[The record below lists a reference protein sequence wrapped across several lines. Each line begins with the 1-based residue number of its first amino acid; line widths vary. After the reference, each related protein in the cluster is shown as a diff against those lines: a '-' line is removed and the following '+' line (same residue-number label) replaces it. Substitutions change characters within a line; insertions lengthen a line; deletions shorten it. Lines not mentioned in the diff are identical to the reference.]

1 MIILSSINDLK
12 ENIETK
18 KVAITIGNFDGVH
31 IGHQYLL
38 KNFLRFSNQRGLIP
52 VVVTFSP
59 HPFVYLGKVKNHLL
73 SVKESKEQI
82 LKDLKIPYVLN
93 LEFNNA
99 LANQTGEEFISDLCQ
114 KLENIQAFYLG
125 HDFSLG
131 AKKQFNAKSL
141 KELLPSSYE
150 IILDKQFQFE
160 NNCVSSSIIRDEL
173 ERGNLAQANKFL
185 ARPFCLEGKVVKGN
199 QIGRSLG
206 FPTANILTH
215 PDAFIPK
222 NGVYL
227 GRVSVLNQTFAAA
240 VNIGLRPTVVDKSKT
255 TIEAHILGFNEQI
268 YDKDIKVELIK
279 FIRDEKKFSSDKKLI
294 EQINNDLKKMKILP
308 FEQKMGLIG
317 KDITHSLSAGVYQKF
332 LSNIPIKYDLLDYSC
347 EQQIP
352 PLDELLKIIPYISVT
367 APYKRYIYEN
377 CKSLGLE
384 KIKAVNA
391 IKVEDSKVVG
401 TNTDLEAC
409 NELLKEYTQDGYN
422 KFILLGD
429 GAMASIFLMLFEKY
443 NLTFCQL
450 SRKQN
455 NLNQIEKKIKEQK
468 NSDKLMVINACG
480 RSFMFPKLEVNSFTF
495 WDLNYSMPEHQK
507 LFHTMGVS
515 YIDGAELLE
524 RQASRALSFWNLKNS

>member
-1 MIILSSINDLK
+1 MIILSDINDLK
-12 ENIETK
+12 ANINSK
-18 KVAITIGNFDGVH
+18 KIAITIGNFDGVH

-38 KNFLRFSNQRGLIP
+38 RNFLKFSNQRGLIP

-59 HPFVYLGKVKNHLL
+59 HPSVYLGKVKNHLL

-99 LANQTGEEFISDLCQ
+99 IANKTGEEFISDLCQ

-141 KELLPSSYE
+141 KGLLPSSYE
-150 IILDKQFQFE
+150 IIIDKQFQIE
-160 NNCVSSSIIRDEL
+160 NKSVSSSIIRDEL
-173 ERGNLAQANKFL
+173 QRGNLAQANAFL

-199 QIGRSLG
+199 QIGRTMG

-222 NGVYL
+222 NGVYF

-240 VNIGLRPTVVDKSKT
+240 VNIGLRPTVVDKSKI
-255 TIEAHILGFNEQI
+255 TIEAHILDFNEQI
-268 YDKDIKVELIK
+268 YDEDVKVELIK
-279 FIRDEKKFSSDKKLI
+279 FIRDEKKFCSDKKLI
-294 EQINNDLKKMKILP
+294 EQINNDLKKMKLLS

-317 KDITHSLSAGVYQKF
+317 KNITHSLSASVYQKL
-332 LSNIPIKYDLLDYSC
+332 LSNTPISYDLLDYSS

-352 PLDELLKIIPYISVT
+352 PLDELLKLIPYISVT
-367 APYKRYIYEN
+367 APYKRYVYEH
-377 CKSLGLE
+377 CKSSGLE

-391 IKVEDSKVVG
+391 IRVESSRVVG
-401 TNTDLEAC
+401 INTDLEAC
-409 NELLKEYTQDGYN
+409 DELIEKYTQDGYN

-429 GAMASIFLMLFEKY
+429 GSMANIFLVLFKKY

-450 SRKQN
+450 SRKLN

-468 NSDKLMVINACG
+468 DSGKIMVINACG
-480 RSFMFPKLEVNSFTF
+480 RSFKFPHLKIDGFTF

-507 LFHTMGVS
+507 LFHTMGVN